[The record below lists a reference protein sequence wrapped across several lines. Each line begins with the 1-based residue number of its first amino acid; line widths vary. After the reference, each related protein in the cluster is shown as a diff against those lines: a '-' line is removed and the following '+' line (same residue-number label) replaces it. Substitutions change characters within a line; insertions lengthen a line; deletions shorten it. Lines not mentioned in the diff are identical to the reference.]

1 MEDFM
6 SNSDLMDGARPTK
19 DDRILPGTRI
29 VLAIVVP
36 FLLLA
41 FLILY
46 LFPDL
51 SGERFAWEIKPHIT
65 ALFIGSGYLGG
76 AYMFV
81 FAIFGRKWHRVSG
94 AFPPVISFTI
104 FMLLSTFIHWDRFN
118 IHHFPFQLWLILYII
133 TPPLIFY
140 LWRLNRQTD
149 PGILEAGDIPVPLL
163 ARRVF
168 FGFGVAA
175 MLWAIFMF
183 VLPEVVLPLWPWKL
197 TPLTARILAGW
208 FSLLGF
214 GGLFTSRETRWST
227 WQVPLQ
233 SITLWAS
240 LVVLASFLNPNDFS
254 AGVWNMFTIG
264 TMLSVLMLLAF
275 QFSMQLSKRKSTR
288 ESS

>member
-1 MEDFM
+1 M

>member
-1 MEDFM
+1 M

-51 SGERFAWEIKPHIT
+51 SGERFAWEIKPHMT

-140 LWRLNRQTD
+140 LWRLNRKTD
-149 PGILEAGDIPVPLL
+149 PGILEEGDIPVPLL

-208 FSLLGF
+208 FSLLGV

-275 QFSMQLSKRKSTR
+275 QFSMQLSKRRSTR
-288 ESS
+288 ENS